1 MDIEP
6 GVPSKSSTS
15 TFSAGSRHSPTS
27 CVSPNLSRTYSD
39 CSVPRKRHRHST
51 SDHRFREEAHPC
63 YAGFNNTAPR
73 CRNYR
78 SNASSA
84 ATEGLVTDCYSFL
97 SKRYAV
103 SLLMNKNYLCAT
115 FPRRSRGVI
124 HAQSVLYFQAVLIIG
139 WPAPDIFTRVVVTCI
154 LRSRL
159 IVCTL
164 R

>member
-1 MDIEP
+1 M
-6 GVPSKSSTS
+6 
-15 TFSAGSRHSPTS
+15 
-27 CVSPNLSRTYSD
+27 SRTYSD

-73 CRNYR
+73 
-78 SNASSA
+78 
-84 ATEGLVTDCYSFL
+84 L
-97 SKRYAV
+97 
-103 SLLMNKNYLCAT
+103 
-115 FPRRSRGVI
+115 
-124 HAQSVLYFQAVLIIG
+124 LYFQAVLIIG